1 MKTVVNKTQG
11 ALRVSLPKGKKMHL
25 GPRQTGQISVHD
37 LDHPPLR
44 KMLEAEQ
51 IEIVDEAGN
60 EAVPKVGPHGKPP
73 FEQRRRG

>member
-1 MKTVVNKTQG
+1 MKSVVNKTHG
-11 ALRVSLPKGKKMHL
+11 ALTVPLPLGKKLHL
-25 GPRQTGQISVHD
+25 GPNGTGQISPHD
-37 LDHPPLR
+37 VDHPPLK